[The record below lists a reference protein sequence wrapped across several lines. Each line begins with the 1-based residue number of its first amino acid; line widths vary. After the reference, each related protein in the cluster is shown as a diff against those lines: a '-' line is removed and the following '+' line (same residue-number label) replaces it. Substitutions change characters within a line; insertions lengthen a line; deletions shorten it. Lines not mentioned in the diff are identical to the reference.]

1 MQRALNATL
10 FLIKVPR
17 EAAKDGNPIKSEKEL
32 IGIAE
37 QMISSF
43 SNLHSKGW
51 NKFLYGEPYVALE
64 IAVHHIGEETHF
76 YISVPKSSEDI
87 IEKQLYGL
95 YPQAEVSRIPDYNI
109 FNSQGAVAG
118 TYLSYSGNPILPF
131 KTYQKM
137 ETDPIGGILTAM
149 SKLEADSE
157 GAALQILIRP
167 THATGQKS
175 LAEKVAREMQS
186 GYQFKEAFR
195 RAKNP

>member
-1 MQRALNATL
+1 MDSLILPLVFIIVFGIVFLAGFVVLGSFKTKGRMQRALNATL

-95 YPQAEVSRIPDYNI
+95 YPQAEIVRI
-109 FNSQGAVAG
+109 
-118 TYLSYSGNPILPF
+118 
-131 KTYQKM
+131 
-137 ETDPIGGILTAM
+137 
-149 SKLEADSE
+149 
-157 GAALQILIRP
+157 
-167 THATGQKS
+167 
-175 LAEKVAREMQS
+175 
-186 GYQFKEAFR
+186 
-195 RAKNP
+195 